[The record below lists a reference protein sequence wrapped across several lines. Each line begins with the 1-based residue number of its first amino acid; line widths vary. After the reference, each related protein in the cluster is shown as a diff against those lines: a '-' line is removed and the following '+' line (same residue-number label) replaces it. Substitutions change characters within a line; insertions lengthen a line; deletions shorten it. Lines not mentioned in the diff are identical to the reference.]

1 MSYRFAVT
9 VSDVYVSFIDN
20 SVTDAAHLSVV
31 RYCNIL
37 HYNEC
42 VNMILATN
50 DFGSRHIGDK
60 DRIIRQH
67 AFYYLECLGGWC
79 ISDTPFEDTGMAD
92 YGEVWW

>member
-1 MSYRFAVT
+1 MLMSYRFAVT

-37 HYNEC
+37 HNNGC

-67 AFYYLECLGGWC
+67 AFYYLECLG
-79 ISDTPFEDTGMAD
+79 DTPFEDTGMAD